1 MKVLMWH
8 VHGAW
13 ATAFVHGRHEVLV
26 PLTPDRRPDGR
37 GLPATY
43 AWPASARAV
52 SPGELAQE
60 QFDVVVLQRT
70 EEIDLLRLW
79 CGLRAGVDV
88 PAVFVEHNA
97 PLQPVASRHPLA
109 EQSRIPI
116 VHVTHFNA
124 LMWDNGRARTEV
136 IEHGIPDPGARY
148 RGTLPRA
155 AVVVN
160 EPLRRGRVTGTD
172 LLSTVAE
179 SAAVDVFGIGT
190 AALTTSAHRHKI
202 LGHGDIAHDPLLD
215 LVAGRRV
222 YVHLCRWTSLG
233 LSLLEAMAMGMPVV
247 GLSTTAAPESLAA
260 SAAVLTNDPHVLR
273 SALREYLNDDAAAEA
288 AGRRNRS
295 AVLSRFSL
303 ERFQTDWDRVLKE
316 VL

>member
-26 PLTPDRRPDGR
+26 PLTPDRGPDGR

-109 EQSRIPI
+109 EQSRS
-116 VHVTHFNA
+116 
-124 LMWDNGRARTEV
+124 
-136 IEHGIPDPGARY
+136 
-148 RGTLPRA
+148 
-155 AVVVN
+155 
-160 EPLRRGRVTGTD
+160 D
-172 LLSTVAE
+172 LLWIREPFLSWEGSHGKIVVHGHTVEDAPVTRVNRIGIDTG
-179 SAAVDVFGIGT
+179 AVYGGKLTCLEIP
-190 AALTTSAHRHKI
+190 ALKFHF
-202 LGHGDIAHDPLLD
+202 
-215 LVAGRRV
+215 V
-222 YVHLCRWTSLG
+222 
-233 LSLLEAMAMGMPVV
+233 E
-247 GLSTTAAPESLAA
+247 
-260 SAAVLTNDPHVLR
+260 
-273 SALREYLNDDAAAEA
+273 
-288 AGRRNRS
+288 
-295 AVLSRFSL
+295 
-303 ERFQTDWDRVLKE
+303 
-316 VL
+316 